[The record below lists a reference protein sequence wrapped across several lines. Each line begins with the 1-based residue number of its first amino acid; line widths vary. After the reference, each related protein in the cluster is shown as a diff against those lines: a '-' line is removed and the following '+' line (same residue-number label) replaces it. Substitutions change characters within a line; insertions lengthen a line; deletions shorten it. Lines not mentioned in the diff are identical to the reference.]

1 MHTPRCSRAESASST
16 PSMRR
21 VWRRL
26 RSPATGVPYFHLPAL
41 GWGNGWATGNVL
53 RFNTIG
59 AQFPVWV
66 VRTVQQGPESVPDD
80 NFTLL
85 IRGDVDTP

>member
-1 MHTPRCSRAESASST
+1 
-16 PSMRR
+16 
-21 VWRRL
+21 
-26 RSPATGVPYFHLPAL
+26 
-41 GWGNGWATGNVL
+41 
-53 RFNTIG
+53 
-59 AQFPVWV
+59 V